1 MKFYVIYR
9 SSFILLHLKSKKYFV
24 FNRHWCDQGD
34 DLSKYGWEL
43 HDGRNIGIQTIV
55 DKHVILQTKFVK
67 RAGGQH
73 GGDWS
78 ARITVFPKV
87 DFRSLN
93 VHCAYRTYA

>member
-1 MKFYVIYR
+1 MTALYCD
-9 SSFILLHLKSKKYFV
+9 ILNDLHKTDLYIILFS
-24 FNRHWCDQGD
+24 NRHWCDQGD

-78 ARITVFPKV
+78 ARISVFPKV
-87 DFRSLN
+87 DFRLFM
-93 VHCAYRTYA
+93 